1 MTLVKKKKKLLL
13 PLLLLS
19 LSRCHAGNG
28 IQDITLHRE
37 DILYISLHRGNGFYP
52 GTGSPH
58 EVGDPGKNPRS
69 MGSNANVAWPR
80 GGLGDA
86 EYDAAFDLVL
96 LPLARAFDPDLVLV
110 AAGFDAAAGDPL
122 GGMSV
127 SPRGYAHMTRRLL
140 TLARGRAVLAL
151 EGGYNVGATAAAAAA
166 CVEVLLADKADSS
179 SSPGSGA
186 GAAARGGWGAA
197 VPSASSASATTTAVG
212 GKATRSGSSEE
223 DETTTTGNAS
233 VAVET
238 EEKSSGDD
246 EDDGGGGGGESG
258 SESESQE
265 EEEDGFVLGRA
276 VARPSRDAAPALAAT
291 AAALAPHWPQSA
303 ELARVGTPAG
313 FSAAW
318 RDYCLKAK
326 PARLTRSS
334 RRKSL

>member
-186 GAAARGGWGAA
+186 GAAARTRRRRRGTL
-197 VPSASSASATTTAVG
+197 PSPSKPKRRAL
-212 GKATRSGSSEE
+212 
-223 DETTTTGNAS
+223 ETTRT
-233 VAVET
+233 
-238 EEKSSGDD
+238 
-246 EDDGGGGGGESG
+246 
-258 SESESQE
+258 
-265 EEEDGFVLGRA
+265 
-276 VARPSRDAAPALAAT
+276 T
-291 AAALAPHWPQSA
+291 AAAAAAKAARNPNLKRRRKTASSSAGLWPAPPATPRRRSPRRRPLWP
-303 ELARVGTPAG
+303 
-313 FSAAW
+313 
-318 RDYCLKAK
+318 
-326 PARLTRSS
+326 LTGRSPRSS
-334 RRKSL
+334 LGWALRPGSLLLGGTIV

>member
-1 MTLVKKKKKLLL
+1 M
-13 PLLLLS
+13 
-19 LSRCHAGNG
+19 
-28 IQDITLHRE
+28 
-37 DILYISLHRGNGFYP
+37 
-52 GTGSPH
+52 
-58 EVGDPGKNPRS
+58 GDFAKNPRS

-127 SPRGYAHMTRRLL
+127 SPRGYKNMLRRLL
-140 TLARGRAVLAL
+140 TLAGGRAVLAL

-166 CVEVLLADKADSS
+166 CVEVLLSDRADSS
-179 SSPGSGA
+179 SSSGGSGG
-186 GAAARGGWGAA
+186 GAA
-197 VPSASSASATTTAVG
+197 PSASSASTTTAG
-212 GKATRSGSSEE
+212 GSGKATTKRGGSSEE
-223 DETTTTGNAS
+223 EEATTTTENAAAS
-233 VAVET
+233 VVET

-246 EDDGGGGGGESG
+246 DDDDEGEGG
-258 SESESQE
+258 SESSGSDSEDDDD
-265 EEEDGFVLGRA
+265 DGFVLGRA

-318 RDYCLKAK
+318 RDYCLKAR

>member
-1 MTLVKKKKKLLL
+1 MMARRRKKSQLFLEKNSHLL
-13 PLLLLS
+13 P
-19 LSRCHAGNG
+19 GNG

-52 GTGSPH
+52 GTGRPS
-58 EVGDPGKNPRS
+58 EVGDQARNPRS
-69 MGSNANVAWPR
+69 MGANANVAWPR

-96 LPLARAFDPDLVLV
+96 LPLARAFDPELVIV

-140 TLARGRAVLAL
+140 TLAKGKAVLAL

-166 CVEVLLADKADSS
+166 CVEVLLSDRADSNSS
-179 SSPGSGA
+179 SSS
-186 GAAARGGWGAA
+186 AAAA
-197 VPSASSASATTTAVG
+197 VPCASTSDSASASTMTAV

-223 DETTTTGNAS
+223 ETTTRES
-233 VAVET
+233 AVET

-246 EDDGGGGGGESG
+246 GDGGGSG
-258 SESESQE
+258 SDSDSDS
-265 EEEDGFVLGRA
+265 EEDGFVLGRA
-276 VARPSRDAAPALAAT
+276 VSRPSRDAAPALAAT
-291 AAALAPHWPQSA
+291 AAALAPHWPRSA

-318 RDYCLKAK
+318 RDYCLRAK
-326 PARLTRSS
+326 PARLTGSGRRRS
-334 RRKSL
+334 L

>member
-1 MTLVKKKKKLLL
+1 
-13 PLLLLS
+13 
-19 LSRCHAGNG
+19 
-28 IQDITLHRE
+28 
-37 DILYISLHRGNGFYP
+37 
-52 GTGSPH
+52 
-58 EVGDPGKNPRS
+58 

-96 LPLARAFDPDLVLV
+96 LPLARAFDPDLVII

-127 SPRGYAHMTRRLL
+127 TPRGYRHMTRRLL
-140 TLARGRAVLAL
+140 TLAKGKAVLAL

-166 CVEVLLADKADSS
+166 CVEVLLSDRADASS
-179 SSPGSGA
+179 SSSGG
-186 GAAARGGWGAA
+186 GAAAAA
-197 VPSASSASATTTAVG
+197 APSSASAASASTVA
-212 GKATRSGSSEE
+212 GKATTRSGSSEE
-223 DETTTTGNAS
+223 EESGAAAAS
-233 VAVET
+233 AVVET
-238 EEKSSGDD
+238 EGKGSSDD
-246 EDDGGGGGGESG
+246 EEEDNESG
-258 SESESQE
+258 SDDSDSEE

-291 AAALAPHWPQSA
+291 AAALAPHWPLSE
-303 ELARVGTPAG
+303 ELAKIGTPAG

-318 RDYCLKAK
+318 RDYCLEAK

>member
-1 MTLVKKKKKLLL
+1 MREKKNGSLVSQKKLLL
-13 PLLLLS
+13 LPPTNFT
-19 LSRCHAGNG
+19 GNG
-28 IQDITLHRE
+28 IQDITLHRD

-52 GTGSPH
+52 GTGAPH
-58 EVGDPGKNPRS
+58 EVGDQDKNPRS
-69 MGSNANVAWPR
+69 LGRNANVAWPR

-96 LPLARAFDPDLVLV
+96 LPLARAFEPDLVLV

-140 TLARGRAVLAL
+140 TLAGGRAVLAL

-166 CVEVLLADKADSS
+166 CVEVLLSDRADYSS
-179 SSPGSGA
+179 SSGA
-186 GAAARGGWGAA
+186 GAAA
-197 VPSASSASATTTAVG
+197 VPSASSASATTAAVG
-212 GKATRSGSSEE
+212 GSNKATRSGSSEE
-223 DETTTTGNAS
+223 DEATTTSAARNAS
-233 VAVET
+233 VVEI

-246 EDDGGGGGGESG
+246 DDDDHSDKSGG
-258 SESESQE
+258 SESDSEEEE

>member
-1 MTLVKKKKKLLL
+1 
-13 PLLLLS
+13 
-19 LSRCHAGNG
+19 
-28 IQDITLHRE
+28 
-37 DILYISLHRGNGFYP
+37 
-52 GTGSPH
+52 
-58 EVGDPGKNPRS
+58 